1 MKNRT
6 LLAAIAT
13 AAVVAIAA
21 PSTSHAQVPQ
31 TSKGEVAT
39 LPSFATLITA
49 INASSAQAEKLKGL
63 TTLTAENVQFVDAA
77 ELVKGNSEEAL
88 TAALEKNK
96 TDIDSLRSTLGA
108 ATSPLGT
115 IMTANTA
122 LELKP
127 EHVIATDVGAD
138 GKVVVYYWK
147 KTS

>member
-39 LPSFATLITA
+39 LPSFGSLISA
-49 INASSAQAEKLKGL
+49 INSSSAQAEKLKGL
-63 TTLTAENVQFVDAA
+63 TTLTAENVQFVDVA

-88 TAALEKNK
+88 TNALEKNK
-96 TDIDSLRSTLGA
+96 ADIETLRGTLG

-115 IMTANTA
+115 VITANTA